1 MTASHSTLKSTN
13 DFPLSLF
20 VWYLTIKFLK
30 LFEPTIFSSIY
41 FISLKLMFSL
51 LTFPIFLPFVL
62 ISLFSLFPGFG
73 NLPLCSRLFV
83 QIHYYYISEIL
94 LHNTFLPVKAHRVI
108 MIYCPSPNKDESN
121 DPTIISKLWVW
132 IGCLVVKGGFSLMN
146 LYCFH

>member
-1 MTASHSTLKSTN
+1 
-13 DFPLSLF
+13 
-20 VWYLTIKFLK
+20 
-30 LFEPTIFSSIY
+30 
-41 FISLKLMFSL
+41 MFSL

-73 NLPLCSRLFV
+73 NLPLCSRLFL

-121 DPTIISKLWVW
+121 DPTIISRLWVW

-146 LYCFH
+146 LYCFFTRYHCKSIVWGILPELYVYQLTIKSPTIRRNKANVFFKKNPYYH